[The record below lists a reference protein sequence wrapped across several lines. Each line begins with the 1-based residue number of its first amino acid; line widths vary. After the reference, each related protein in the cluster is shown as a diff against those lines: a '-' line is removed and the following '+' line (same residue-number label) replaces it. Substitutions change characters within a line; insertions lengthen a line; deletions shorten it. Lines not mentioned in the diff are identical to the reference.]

1 MPIVTSFNQTRFL
14 GASIASFSTQLGWNE
29 QVTSLTISLV
39 EDTSTATT
47 KRVWAT
53 YSGDTLTPL
62 SAFTTTTSAD
72 TFAPPS
78 LGSPI
83 HFRFDDFIFNGVLQ
97 SWEKK
102 NDFNGIYYECTVHGA
117 TEILSAVQLIIGGYS
132 GGISAIPNLIN
143 AYGYYEAA
151 AYGTSQVNEAGMP
164 WAPLTGLGLKSAIDG
179 LINTVTSAYSG
190 KMWLKGQ
197 RYCIDLSNLPATPY
211 YYRIGGNNVNLL
223 EVITQVCQDAGFD
236 YYADIVYNYGTAL
249 DNTDA
254 NSPVITFKTVSRQAI
269 PDLNLLKNFVDA
281 RTDAGNK
288 SRGREFRNEE
298 TIAFMV
304 GGQQERLYTQYLALD
319 PNPALNT
326 IWPYWGVDA
335 QGNAIISS
343 GINDANTFTLDT
355 RQVNCSG
362 VGATYT
368 CNVGEIRSAL
378 ADMDSWM
385 SYINITNPTRATT
398 LGIAGRLNMGA
409 DLSGILTSG
418 RGTALNLANTDIKF
432 VDMSKDDVKQEG
444 ILNLYTFL
452 EGLGKEYYGKKFM
465 VRLNN
470 LPEPFQITSEP
481 ETNRTIMSYE
491 PTDAGYLDQANWL
504 LGNRPLNFPALY
516 EDMFTTDE
524 GKWEPFVYFQN
535 ASGLDLK
542 NISPEDCI
550 VYNYNSS
557 ATGTILYLKTSI
569 EPFFVFGNAA
579 TSSDPRAIL
588 TLPGSVNAR
597 VAASGET
604 WGPAQ
609 LLCKAI
615 IQAEGGDPVGGT
627 PTAAQKAKANKF
639 VKENGTNS
647 AAYFPYDYGAEAQAP
662 LAAVVPLRDNLR
674 TYGPWFAA
682 GAAASGGGKVRFE
695 QNTELVP
702 WNFNGYTFLDNAGN
716 AQIVNICANQQEAEM
731 GRVELVGSPITQLG
745 DALVSGGPNV
755 TGMDMNIGTQG
766 VSTTY
771 TLRTYTPTFGGFSK
785 QQADTYQRLSRTA
798 RNNNREA
805 LKNLR
810 SINSIPASFFEARE
824 GLFSEKGLRGN
835 KNNSPHTVIFG
846 TYFDHPSYGS
856 GDASHSGTSV
866 SFGTVEE
873 GIASINKDK
882 YKYEA
887 IASLDSIFA
896 PYSAWTGSPISRF
909 QRTPYTGGFNYGDF
923 KDVTFFNPFTPNK
936 YSPNHSGVPDTT
948 LSAFSTISGAYPA
961 GGLQSFSNK
970 ITATTLD
977 RDVRSVGLKGPIILS
992 AWGYDIFGRPCPNVS
1007 NNNLPNLNP
1016 QGTDGFLPEFMHR
1029 PYTWK
1034 TGPINLRWNPIIGM
1048 WDSAYGMYKCTY
1060 LGAVGGTGMAEYNG
1074 IRLPIKSYYNL
1085 SSVTSGTKII
1095 VGMCDDSVTVIST
1108 ECQ

>member
-1 MPIVTSFNQTRFL
+1 MPIVTDFNQTRFL
-14 GASIASFSTQLGWNE
+14 GASISSFTTQIGWNE
-29 QVTSLTISLV
+29 QTTSLTVSLV

-53 YSGDTLTPL
+53 YSGDTLTPKA
-62 SAFTTTTSAD
+62 SFTTTTTAD
-72 TFAPPS
+72 SFSPPS
-78 LGSPI
+78 LGSPV

-102 NDFNGIYYECTVHGA
+102 NDFNGIYYECTIHGA

-143 AYGYYEAA
+143 PYGYYESIDF
-151 AYGTSQVNEAGMP
+151 GSSQVNEAGMP
-164 WAPLTGLGLKSAIDG
+164 WAPINGLGLKTGISA
-179 LINTVTSAYSG
+179 LINSVTSGFSG

-197 RYCIDLSNLPATPY
+197 RYRIDLTNLPATPV

-236 YYADIVYNYGTAL
+236 YFADINYNYGTAL
-249 DNTDA
+249 DNGDT

-269 PDLNLLKNFVDA
+269 PDLNVLKNFVDA

-298 TIAFMV
+298 TVAFLV

-319 PNPALNT
+319 SNPYNNT
-326 IWPYWGVDA
+326 IWPYWGLDA

-343 GINDANTFTLDT
+343 GINDGNTFTLDS

-368 CNVGEIRSAL
+368 CNVGEIRAAM

-385 SYINITNPTRATT
+385 SYINITNPTRASG
-398 LGIAGRLNMGA
+398 LGIAGRLNMGPE
-409 DLSGILTSG
+409 LSGILATG
-418 RGTALNLANTDIKF
+418 RGSALNLANTDLKF

-444 ILNLYTFL
+444 ILNLFTFI

-470 LPEPFQITSEP
+470 LPEPFEVASEP
-481 ETNRTIMSYE
+481 DTNRTIMSYE
-491 PTDAGYLDQANWL
+491 PVDAGFLDQADWL
-504 LGNRPLNFPALY
+504 LGNRPLGFPAIY
-516 EDMFTTDE
+516 EDMFTTEE
-524 GKWEPFVYFQN
+524 GKWTSFVYFQN

-542 NISPEDCI
+542 NLSPEDCI
-550 VYNYNSS
+550 VYNLNNSV
-557 ATGTILYLKTSI
+557 TGTILYLKTSI
-569 EPFFVFGNAA
+569 EPFFVYSNVAA
-579 TSSDPRAIL
+579 SSDPRAVL

-597 VAASGET
+597 VAASGDT

-609 LLCKAI
+609 LICKAI
-615 IQAEGGDPVGGT
+615 IQSEGGNPVTAT

-647 AAYFPYDYGAEAQAP
+647 SAYFPYDYGPEAQAP
-662 LAAVVPLRDNLR
+662 IAAIVPLRDNLR
-674 TYGPWFAA
+674 TYGPWAAA

-702 WNFNGYTFLDNAGN
+702 WNFNGYTFMNNAGN

-798 RNNNREA
+798 RTNTREA

-810 SINSIPASFFEARE
+810 SINTVPASFFEDRE
-824 GLFSEKGLRGN
+824 GLYSKKGLRGN
-835 KNNSPHTVIFG
+835 KNNSPHTIIFG
-846 TYFDHPSYGS
+846 SYFDHPAYPS
-856 GDASHSGTSV
+856 GDTAHSGTSV
-866 SFGTVEE
+866 AFGTVEE
-873 GIASINKDK
+873 GVASINKDK
-882 YKYEA
+882 YKNEA
-887 IASLDSIFA
+887 IASLDSLFA

-909 QRTPYTGGFNYGDF
+909 QRTPFTGGTDYGTA

-936 YSPNHSGVPDTT
+936 FSSSHSGLTDTT
-948 LSAFSTISGAYPA
+948 LSAFSTTSGQYPDA
-961 GGLQSFSNK
+961 GLGSLSNR
-970 ITATTLD
+970 IAGSVLD
-977 RDVRSVGLKGPIILS
+977 RDVRSIALKGPIMLS
-992 AWGYDIFGRPCPNVS
+992 AWGYDIFGRPCPS
-1007 NNNLPNLNP
+1007 ASITGNNLPNLND
-1016 QGTDGFLPEFMHR
+1016 TNFLSEFMHK

-1048 WDSAYGMYKCTY
+1048 WDSAYGLYKCTY
-1060 LGAVGGTGMAEYNG
+1060 LGFVGGTGIAEYNG